1 MNHGTQ
7 KIFTNGTFTSKT
19 GMNEVKTAAESRT
32 HEVVQNKHRGK
43 QDTVLENIL
52 AFACRS
58 EGLRVM

>member
-1 MNHGTQ
+1 
-7 KIFTNGTFTSKT
+7 
-19 GMNEVKTAAESRT
+19 MNEVKTAAESRT